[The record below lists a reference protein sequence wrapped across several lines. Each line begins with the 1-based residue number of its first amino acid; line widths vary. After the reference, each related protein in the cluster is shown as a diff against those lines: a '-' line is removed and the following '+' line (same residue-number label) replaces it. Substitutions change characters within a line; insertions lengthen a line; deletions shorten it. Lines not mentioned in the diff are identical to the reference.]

1 MPVQRL
7 KRLLLGRTFMVTALV
22 LLQIGLTIWLVWLL
36 GSSAAI
42 AWAVLAMLTSCI
54 VIALLNEDN
63 IPPAYRTLWLLVV
76 LLLPVAG
83 TLFCMMWAGRA
94 TSCRRARQ
102 YQAASRRHAAALPAA
117 PPQVRGRLSGEN
129 PAFGRTA
136 DYLMRAAASPLWEG
150 TACRYYPWGKDLL
163 PDLLEALESA
173 RQSIWLEFFI
183 IESEGEFWGAI
194 HEVLRRKAAA
204 GVDVRVLYDFAGCL
218 LTAPEDYAA
227 ELRAEGI
234 KCHPVSPL
242 RLSVHI
248 SDYQLLNRR
257 DHRKVAVI
265 DGQVGFSG
273 GINLADEYIGRVV
286 RFGTWKDTAF
296 RMEGRAV
303 QAMGAGFLTM
313 WDWVTGARSQSPA
326 PARPVQA
333 DGLVQPYFGSALDT
347 ERVCESAYLGLV
359 QAAQRT
365 LYVATPYLGPDQE
378 LLCSLQRAAR
388 SGVDVRV
395 LVPGI
400 PDKPYVYWVTQSF
413 FPPLLRAGVRI
424 YVYTPGFVHA
434 KMMVADD
441 AAIIGTAN
449 LDYRSLYLHFENG
462 CAFYGGS
469 IPGQVK
475 ADLEECMR
483 QSREATLADPPP
495 DLPRRLARGLLRIAA
510 PLL

>member
-7 KRLLLGRTFMVTALV
+7 KRLLLGRTVMVLGLV
-22 LLQIGLTIWLVWLL
+22 LLQIGLMVWLVWLL

-54 VIALLNEDN
+54 VVALLNEDN
-63 IPPAYRTLWLLVV
+63 IPPAYRTLWVLVV

-83 TLFCMMWAGRA
+83 ALFCVMWAGRG

-102 YQAASRRHAAALPAA
+102 YRGAAGRHASALTVTPKA
-117 PPQVRGRLSGEN
+117 VRRRLEEEN

-136 DYLMRAAASPLWEG
+136 DYLVRAAAAPLWAG
-150 TACRYYPWGKDLL
+150 TACRYYPWGRALM

-173 RQSIWLEFFI
+173 RESIWLEFFI
-183 IESEGEFWGAI
+183 LEAEGEFWGTI

-234 KCHPVSPL
+234 KCHSVLPL
-242 RLSVHI
+242 RLSAHV

-257 DHRKVAVI
+257 DHRKVVVV

-273 GINLADEYIGRVV
+273 GVNLADEYIGRVI

-296 RMEGRAV
+296 RIEGRAV
-303 QAMGAGFLTM
+303 QAMSAGFLTM
-313 WDWVTGARSQSPA
+313 WDWVSGTKSPPA
-326 PARPVQA
+326 PPARPVA
-333 DGLVQPYFGSALDT
+333 AEGLVQPYFGSSLDT

-365 LYVATPYLGPDQE
+365 LYVATPYLVPDQE

-424 YVYTPGFVHA
+424 YVYTPGFLHA

-469 IPGQVK
+469 VPAQVR